1 MKTEDIKKLIEAF
14 YNGEASHEE
23 EKILLEYFSSD
34 NVAEELLDEKEI
46 FMAAFE
52 VEQTDEPIPSG
63 LEQRLTNLI
72 DDLDRKEQVAA
83 KKQRKNVRLITWVWT
98 SGVAACL
105 AILLSLGI
113 HFNKNG
119 NTTGTTDSIAQINEL
134 SEEDLHKMKEA
145 EKALMMLSS
154 NYNKGINQLNAAS
167 EGLNKTN
174 EILNKALN
182 KKNNK
187 EL

>member
-1 MKTEDIKKLIEAF
+1 MGTEEIKKLIEAF

-23 EKILLEYFSSD
+23 EKILLQYFSSD

-46 FMAAFE
+46 FIAAFE
-52 VEQTDEPIPSG
+52 ADNTNEPVPTD
-63 LEQRLTNLI
+63 LELKLTNLI
-72 DDLDRKEQVAA
+72 DNLDKKEKEAT
-83 KKQRKNVRLITWVWT
+83 KKQKKNVRLITWVWT

-119 NTTGTTDSIAQINEL
+119 NTGTTDPIAQINEL
-134 SEEDLHKMKEA
+134 SEEDLQKMKEA
-145 EKALMMLSS
+145 EKALMLLSS

-174 EILNKALN
+174 DILNKALN
-182 KKNNK
+182 KK
-187 EL
+187 